1 MGICQGVGMGTT
13 VLVRSRGGRALGAT
27 MVALAVLGLASAASG
42 GVDDLARFSAPL
54 VLFGL
59 VGWAAFWRPYV
70 EISDGGVHVTNTLR
84 SVEVPWP
91 ALSEVDGRY
100 GLTLRTAHGSVSAWA
115 ASAPA
120 GRQRARREQSETSE
134 QVRSRWEELRSA
146 GYLEDP
152 RLERPR
158 LLVSWHRSLLSA
170 LAALVVLSVVLPL
183 L

>member
-1 MGICQGVGMGTT
+1 MGTT
-13 VLVRSRGGRALGAT
+13 VLVRSRSGRALGVA
-27 MVALAVLGLASAASG
+27 MVALAVLGLASAATG
-42 GVDDLARFSAPL
+42 GLEDLMRFSAPL

-59 VGWAAFWRPYV
+59 LGWAAFWRPYV

-91 ALSEVDGRY
+91 ALEEVDGRY

-115 ASAPA
+115 AAAPA
-120 GRQRARREQSETSE
+120 GRQRARHEQSETSV
-134 QVRSRWEELRSA
+134 QVRSRWEELRAA

-158 LLVSWHRSLLSA
+158 LQVTWHRALVAGLAVLLVLSA
-170 LAALVVLSVVLPL
+170 ALPL